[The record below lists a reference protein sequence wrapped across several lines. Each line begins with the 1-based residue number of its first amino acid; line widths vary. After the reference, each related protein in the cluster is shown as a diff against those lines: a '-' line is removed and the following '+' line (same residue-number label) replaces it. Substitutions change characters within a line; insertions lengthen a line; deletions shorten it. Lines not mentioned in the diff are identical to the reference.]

1 MIHFNL
7 SNSKGKNSDPLPN
20 LIDLPELPTVN
31 INPVSILKKLKEGS
45 TIWAWYKIMDFKVKK
60 GKRQL
65 NLTALE
71 NISYRFDGL
80 TALKKSGDY
89 LIYYRV
95 EIGSSFGIYV
105 KPSMIYALKNSCL
118 AEIFS
123 VELAN
128 AYKLFLDEN
137 SDFFASCGSFTHSF
151 SKEEIDSYM
160 DWHRYLTIEKEKLVS
175 WQTQSKR
182 FINPDALT

>member
-71 NISYRFDGL
+71 NVSYRFDGL
-80 TALKKSGDY
+80 TALKNPV
-89 LIYYRV
+89 I
-95 EIGSSFGIYV
+95 ISSITE
-105 KPSMIYALKNSCL
+105 LKL
-118 AEIFS
+118 A
-123 VELAN
+123 VHLA
-128 AYKLFLDEN
+128 F
-137 SDFFASCGSFTHSF
+137 
-151 SKEEIDSYM
+151 M
-160 DWHRYLTIEKEKLVS
+160 
-175 WQTQSKR
+175 
-182 FINPDALT
+182 